1 MRGRRSP
8 VFTVTPC
15 EGMNPHEPPESFEA
29 ARRRHLIEAT
39 IEALADVGFKAASL
53 SQIARRAD
61 VSTGLFAHY
70 FGDKDG
76 LLEATLRFM
85 AARLVQAT
93 RNRLRAARTPR
104 ERLYAVPDSALADTE
119 FERRTSAVW
128 LAFWGQITHSARYQR
143 IQFIYQ
149 RRMLSNLKH
158 DLRKVVAA
166 DRVETYAEMIA
177 AMIDG
182 VWIRSHASAT
192 PREGSEA
199 RVLVRGLIDGLIAQ
213 AADGGERLQPP
224 PTILRVQKLPAPAKT
239 KREAPEHEDPSCLK
253 QIEAARTAQR
263 TWGAQSAAWRAET
276 LRRIAREIEAN
287 GDELARLEAQITHQ
301 PVKKIAALCVA
312 RVAERMRVAAAQ
324 LEARRTLRIEHAP
337 GLFEYHEPPSPALHG
352 ILDRCDAP
360 LLGFL
365 SPLARALR
373 DGHGAFLAPGSAS
386 RALAERVA
394 ALAEGAGA
402 PAALV
407 QCLPRSSDGKL
418 PADVY
423 PAPPTDPPRTATILC
438 ADTDATVAAEH
449 LARGLVP
456 WAAGPD
462 LGQTPVFVAAR
473 RLPLVARA
481 IDRALGRLATGDPL
495 DPTTDVVRSSL
506 TTGEDWA
513 RALAAGAVRHRPN
526 AACDVF
532 TWEGAAPAPRFA
544 PGLLLIAYADEAEL
558 LAQLAAG
565 DPWDTLGLLP
575 GADGPARRLANQIP
589 ARTVMRGTPEPG
601 GAEFLTLVAAADAF
615 EPVPIRRIFWGA
627 DRGSLSK
634 GFED

>member
-1 MRGRRSP
+1 
-8 VFTVTPC
+8 
-15 EGMNPHEPPESFEA
+15 MNPHEPPESFEA

-199 RVLVRGLIDGLIAQ
+199 RVLVRGLIDGLIAR
-213 AADGGERLQPP
+213 ATDEGEKLEPP
-224 PTILRVQKLPAPAKT
+224 PTIVRVQKMAPSKSS
-239 KREAPEHEDPSCLK
+239 REKSSHEKSAHDELALRRR
-253 QIEAARTAQR
+253 IEAARAAQR
-263 TWGAQSAAWRAET
+263 TWNAQSAARRAET
-276 LRRIAREIEAN
+276 LRRIAHEIEAN
-287 GDELARLEAQITHQ
+287 RDELARLEARTTRQ
-301 PVKKIAALCVA
+301 PVKKIAALCVP
-312 RVAERMRVAAAQ
+312 RLAAQ
-324 LEARRTLRIEHAP
+324 MRIAATQVEARRTLRIEHSP
-337 GLFEYHEPPSPALHG
+337 DLFEHHEPSPPAVLG
-352 ILDRCDAP
+352 LLGRCDAP
-360 LLGFL
+360 LLGLL
-365 SPLARALR
+365 SPLACALR
-373 DGHGAFLAPGSAS
+373 DGHASFLAPGAAS
-386 RALAERVA
+386 FPLAERIV

-402 PAALV
+402 PPALV
-407 QCLPRSSDGKL
+407 QCLPGASPTEL
-418 PADVY
+418 PGDVY
-423 PAPPTDPPRTATILC
+423 RAPAAQPPRTATVVC
-438 ADTDATVAAEH
+438 EDADVAAVAAQ
-449 LARGLVP
+449 LARGLMP

-473 RLPLVARA
+473 ILPRVERA
-481 IDRALGRLATGDPL
+481 VVEALGRLAAGDPL
-495 DPTTDVVRSSL
+495 DPATEVARSS
-506 TTGEDWA
+506 
-513 RALAAGAVRHRPN
+513 
-526 AACDVF
+526 
-532 TWEGAAPAPRFA
+532 
-544 PGLLLIAYADEAEL
+544 
-558 LAQLAAG
+558 LAAG
-565 DPWDTLGLLP
+565 DEWEQALAGGAARRHPSPACDVLTWDRASPICGSAPGLSLIPYSNQADLLARLEAGAPWDTLGLLY
-575 GADGPARRLANQIP
+575 GADGPARQLANQLP
-589 ARTVMRGTPEPG
+589 ATTRMGIAPEPG
-601 GAEFLTLVAAADAF
+601 STEFVTLVAASGPL
-615 EPVPIRRIFWGA
+615 EPSLTRRIFWGA
-627 DRGSLSK
+627 EGRSAINRPEG
-634 GFED
+634 